1 MEKKFLGKVLMMAS
15 FVAILGCFSS
25 CDDNSEDNYS
35 DLLNKLETQ
44 YASLEDALD
53 AQKKS
58 LLEKLAELEA
68 AQQQCKRECSEKMA
82 VLDAKIGALDGKI
95 EQLNQMWETEFS
107 ELATQI
113 ANLKAEDQILAAK
126 IESLNSVIGDASA
139 LGGKTIVE
147 QIVELN
153 KLAAQVNDSIVA
165 WSPRLSNVEKEAAEA
180 KELATKNQIAI
191 AELTKLAAQYGVSI
205 EALTSTVNSL
215 NNSLNSLTNDVASLG
230 VGLDSLANA
239 LNSGLAALDG
249 NIGSLGNSLDSLANA
264 LNGSLAALS
273 GNVDSLGSA
282 MTDSLLAINVKLAI
296 IQAQA
301 DKNLEEAKDYTN
313 AQVELLKGEVLDS
326 VSQLVKALQAAD
338 RVLASRLDAVE
349 ARVGALNSLVAK
361 NTKDIENLTGAL
373 KKLVTSVVLQGTKN
387 PVTGS
392 IATPYNTRSNIL
404 AAYYGSVESQGL
416 EFPTSR
422 PRFYVDAA
430 NVQLTS
436 QDIKILGAKSV
447 TKDAGVVLLGDEGN
461 AGTLYMT
468 INPNTVD
475 FTGLNVALV
484 NSQDEFS
491 GATLSAP
498 VPSDEVLSFGMTRAA
513 KNGFYE
519 SKATINEKNLE
530 DVKLTLNFNDVK
542 EVAKDFVNGNGFNV
556 TQLAN
561 TVANTMNSLVM
572 DANGVKVSWQD
583 YEGEHST
590 YSQYGVAV
598 TAIKPLSFSFG
609 MDFNYTKAPGV
620 EQVENFI
627 GKMVDKTVDKLNSIM
642 PDFSSMSFSVP
653 TIKKIQIDELN
664 PDSFKITIN
673 IVDTVEYELNMD
685 IKIDDVVVNSVNGQT
700 QSIIVT
706 VPEKTHHIYNA
717 TLGSYED
724 ITIPAYTITVPS
736 SNFVVDGQVVHI
748 NDVKVQKVLEIP
760 ISFTHVED
768 IYPIINDLYGSIV
781 GSIEDVND
789 MLGELESFMDDVNK
803 MLDELNKI
811 KDITAK
817 VEDASNALKGQISNF
832 LDKFNDKFCS
842 VINSTNKV
850 LRPVM
855 FVNTDKGIVKLS
867 QAKNNPTV
875 ITGTTLSLVPTSY
888 SMEYIAPAYKKL
900 VGVTNVFKGS
910 ANAQAGDA
918 ACLAALKKVN
928 AQTGVA
934 EVLAGDTY
942 NVNVTFETGYVYEV
956 VYTAVDF
963 FGMVDA
969 KKFYVTVK

>member
-1 MEKKFLGKVLMMAS
+1 MEKKFLGKVFMMAS

-82 VLDAKIGALDGKI
+82 ALDAKIGALDGKI

-113 ANLKAEDQILAAK
+113 ANLKAEDQILAGK

-215 NNSLNSLTNDVASLG
+215 SNSLNSLTNDVASLG

-239 LNSGLAALDG
+239 LNIGLAALDG

-301 DKNLEEAKDYTN
+301 DKNLEEAKDYAK

-326 VSQLVKALQAAD
+326 VSHLVKALEAAD

-542 EVAKDFVNGNGFNV
+542 EIAKDFVNANGFNV

-609 MDFNYTKAPGV
+609 SDFAYTQVPGLDRI
-620 EQVENFI
+620 ESFI
-627 GKMVDKTVDKLNSIM
+627 GKVTDKAKAAVNKFN
-642 PDFSSMSFSVP
+642 
-653 TIKKIQIDELN
+653 
-664 PDSFKITIN
+664 KITDIELVE
-673 IVDTVEYELNMD
+673 IKEIKVPSTPEDQTITVQ
-685 IKIDDVVVNSVNGQT
+685 VVVNIPSQQIYDNYGNVIGTSTEYTDTIETVVPIQDVIDTLYGDLTGSFDDVNAMLKDLQGMMDQ
-700 QSIIVT
+700 
-706 VPEKTHHIYNA
+706 
-717 TLGSYED
+717 
-724 ITIPAYTITVPS
+724 
-736 SNFVVDGQVVHI
+736 I
-748 NDVKVQKVLEIP
+748 NDVLQ
-760 ISFTHVED
+760 
-768 IYPIINDLYGSIV
+768 
-781 GSIEDVND
+781 
-789 MLGELESFMDDVNK
+789 
-803 MLDELNKI
+803 
-811 KDITAK
+811 TAK
-817 VEDASNALKGQISNF
+817 DLQASANNFADKLQVKLVEF
-832 LDKFNDKFCS
+832 LNIFNDKFCNA
-842 VINSTNKV
+842 INSTNKI
-850 LRPVM
+850 LRPVL
-855 FVNTDKGIVKLS
+855 FVETTNGFHKLS

-888 SMEYIAPAYKKL
+888 SLEYIAPSYKKL

-918 ACLAALKKVN
+918 ACLAALEKVN

-942 NVNVTFETGYVYEV
+942 NVNATFETGYVYEV